1 MQVLRDLRTYA
12 YVHTVVETPEYLT
25 AAKQAKMTADERDW
39 VVRYIAA
46 NPDAGA
52 IMPETGGARK
62 VRVPKEGRG
71 KSGGYRVVTYYLDA
85 DTPVF
90 LLTVLDKSKKASLSD
105 GEKKAARAA
114 AKSEKKQ
121 RRP

>member
-1 MQVLRDLRTYA
+1 MTYQFV
-12 YVHTVVETPEYLT
+12 VHTVVETPEYLA

-39 VVRYIAA
+39 VVRYVAA

-52 IMPETGGARK
+52 IIPDTGGARK
-62 VRVPKEGRG
+62 VRVPKEDQG
-71 KSGGYRVVTYYLDA
+71 KSGGYRLVTYYLDR

-90 LLTVLDKSKKASLSD
+90 LLTVLDKSKKANLSH
-105 GEKKAARAA
+105 GEKKATKRA

-121 RRP
+121 RRQ